1 MDVDKLLKALDK
13 DENEELINTTSEQ
26 INNNNRSVIEELE
39 LPNEEQETCL
49 EKLDGYKYVDDISS
63 LKAGAYIRW
72 MCISNP
78 ANISLSKGAIVCDIR
93 FTDEGIAV
101 VCKGYHHRHFQLK
114 FDECLI
120 FQRLSDQERV
130 LLSALEFLSK

>member
-26 INNNNRSVIEELE
+26 INNTNRSVIEELE
-39 LPNEEQETCL
+39 LPNDEQETCL

-72 MCISNP
+72 MCISNR
-78 ANISLSKGAIVCDIR
+78 ANISLS
-93 FTDEGIAV
+93 
-101 VCKGYHHRHFQLK
+101 
-114 FDECLI
+114 
-120 FQRLSDQERV
+120 
-130 LLSALEFLSK
+130 